1 MSGVDPTDALSK
13 MAEALGLSG
22 ADLARLADRV
32 ADDTPV
38 PTVADLATGVREA
51 CTEKSL
57 PTYSRHFNA
66 LVKRFGDQPVT
77 DITANHLCALR
88 DDTIATTARD
98 RIERA
103 ERNGRQLRTYEH
115 DAHGRGAGE
124 NAVRAFRFF
133 FRYALKEG
141 LVVRNVAMDVE
152 VPKRLPAPERPLVPW
167 ELEEVATVWCT
178 TGDDPELDTMLLEF
192 HRKTAARREGGLNL
206 RLGALDVRR
215 GAITLTEKFGKTREL
230 PYDAD
235 GLARLRRFAIS
246 RGATSPSDHV
256 FRSKRGTKVSRK
268 RYETIY
274 DRLDRHTSWTEQLD
288 LGAHW
293 IRHTTLDDVRTVAGE
308 RVAAAYV
315 GHEDTSGDTIA
326 RYTKVTFEELA
337 AAFEAIFGP
346 RFADG
351 DAAAT

>member
-1 MSGVDPTDALSK
+1 MSGVEPTDAVLM

-32 ADDTPV
+32 ADDTLV
-38 PTVADLATGVREA
+38 PTVADLASGVREA
-51 CTEKSL
+51 CPDKSL
-57 PTYSRHFNA
+57 PTYNTHFKA
-66 LVKRFGDQPVT
+66 LVARFGDQLVT
-77 DITANHLCALR
+77 AITANQLCGLR
-88 DDTIATTARD
+88 DDTIAATARD
-98 RIERA
+98 KVARA
-103 ERNGRQLRTYEH
+103 ETNGRRLRTYEQ
-115 DAHGRGAGE
+115 DAHGHGAGE

-141 LVVRNVAMDVE
+141 LVTKNVAMDVE

-178 TGDDPELDTMLLEF
+178 TGNDPELDTMLFEF

-206 RLGALDVRR
+206 RLGALDERR

-235 GLARLRRFAIS
+235 GLARLRRFATS
-246 RGATSPSDHV
+246 RGATAPSDHV

-268 RYETIY
+268 RYQTIY
-274 DRLDRHTSWTEQLD
+274 DRLDRHTTWTEQLD

-308 RVAAAYV
+308 RVAAAYAD
-315 GHEDTSGDTIA
+315 HEDSSGATIT
-326 RYTKVTFEELA
+326 RYTKVTFEKLA
-337 AAFEAIFGP
+337 VAFEAIFGP
-346 RFADG
+346 RFAETSHADV
-351 DAAAT
+351 

>member
-1 MSGVDPTDALSK
+1 MSALDPTDALLK
-13 MAEALGLSG
+13 MAEALGLNS
-22 ADLARLADRV
+22 ADLAALAERV
-32 ADDTPV
+32 GGDTPV
-38 PTVADLATGVREA
+38 VTVADLIGDVRGA
-51 CTEKSL
+51 CSEKSL
-57 PTYSRHFNA
+57 PTYNKHFRA
-66 LVKRFGDQPVT
+66 LAANFGDQPVT
-77 DITANHLCALR
+77 AITANHLCALR
-88 DDTIATTARD
+88 DETIARAAAEK
-98 RIERA
+98 IERA
-103 ERNGRQLRTYEH
+103 ERNGRALRTYEH

-141 LVVRNVAMDVE
+141 LVPKNVALDVE

-178 TGDDPELDTMLLEF
+178 TGDDPELDTLLFEF

-206 RLGALDVRR
+206 RLGGLDERR

-230 PYDAD
+230 PYDTD
-235 GLARLRRFAIS
+235 GLARLRRFAQS

-256 FRSKRGTKVSRK
+256 FRSRRGTRISRK

-274 DRLDRHTSWTEQLD
+274 DRLDRHTAWTEALD

-293 IRHTTLDDVRTVAGE
+293 IRHTTLDDVRTVGGE
-308 RVAAAYV
+308 RVAAAYA
-315 GHEDTSGDTIA
+315 GHEDSSGDTIA

-337 AAFEAIFGP
+337 CAFEAIFGP
-346 RFADG
+346 RFT
-351 DAAAT
+351 DANIAG